1 MAAREPF
8 QRETYQ
14 RETYQRE
21 PFQREPFQREPVQR
35 EPVQREPV
43 QRETVPAAGSAS
55 GWFRNRPS
63 PDGAPQPA
71 GSGMPAAD
79 SWAGGPP
86 ATDAWAGGLQAAQII
101 TNPIRG
107 DHMVA
112 GMPVRVPHANLLPGS
127 VDGGQRAAGRPA
139 DGHGGQ
145 ATLPQRSPELARS
158 RLSGFQRGARRAEG
172 QAPHAGERT
181 DR

>member
-1 MAAREPF
+1 VKRETV
-8 QRETYQ
+8 QRET
-14 RETYQRE
+14 
-21 PFQREPFQREPVQR
+21 
-35 EPVQREPV
+35 V
-43 QRETVPAAGSAS
+43 QRETVPRGTALRETVAAGSLAS

-63 PDGAPQPA
+63 PDAVPQTA
-71 GSGMPAAD
+71 GSGMAAT
-79 SWAGGPP
+79 GG
-86 ATDAWAGGLQAAQII
+86 WAGGLQAAQII
-101 TNPIRG
+101 ANPVRG
-107 DHMVA
+107 DRMVA

-127 VDGGQRAAGRPA
+127 VDGAQRSVDGAQRDAGRPA

-172 QAPHAGERT
+172 QTPHAEMRT